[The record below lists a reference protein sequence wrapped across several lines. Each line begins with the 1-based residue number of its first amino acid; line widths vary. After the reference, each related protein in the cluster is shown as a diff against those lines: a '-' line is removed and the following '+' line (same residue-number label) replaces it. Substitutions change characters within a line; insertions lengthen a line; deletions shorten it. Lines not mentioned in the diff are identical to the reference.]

1 MNEVEIIR
9 AKRNG
14 DEERL
19 HELLKKD
26 IEYNQELIENLQD
39 EKFAKQFIK
48 NEIEANESIQKHF
61 ARFLSEVI
69 EDNGLQSELN
79 YFDEELQMIFAK
91 ALIDY
96 LEEDSVEIFQKLA
109 KEVDSLL
116 N

>member
-39 EKFAKQFIK
+39 ERFAKQFIK
-48 NEIEANESIQKHF
+48 NEIESNESIKKHF

-69 EDNGLQSELN
+69 EDNGLQSINSWDFLG
-79 YFDEELQMIFAK
+79 L
-91 ALIDY
+91 
-96 LEEDSVEIFQKLA
+96 
-109 KEVDSLL
+109 
-116 N
+116 